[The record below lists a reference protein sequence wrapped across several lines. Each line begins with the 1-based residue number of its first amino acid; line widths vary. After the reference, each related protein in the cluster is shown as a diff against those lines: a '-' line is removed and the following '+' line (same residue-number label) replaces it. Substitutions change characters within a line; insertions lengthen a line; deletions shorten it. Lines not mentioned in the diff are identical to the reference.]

1 MVSITS
7 FFLFC
12 LSSLTI
18 LFIAR
23 AQDRAPHGLVYEK
36 PVAFSPSAVEFFHP
50 KTQPNAENPCAAS
63 SSCSPFPLAAQL
75 GDTDQTQGKIS
86 TSPRGG
92 KQLGAGGIAGVVL
105 EDEDPVRYNYTLT
118 GQHRRGL
125 AGNPAGETPNTSR
138 AVECK
143 SAELR

>member
-1 MVSITS
+1 MVSIAS

-50 KTQPNAENPCAAS
+50 KTQEPNTGNPCAAS

-75 GDTDQTQGKIS
+75 EDTDQTQGKIS
-86 TSPRGG
+86 TSQRGG

-105 EDEDPVRYNYTLT
+105 
-118 GQHRRGL
+118 GL
-125 AGNPAGETPNTSR
+125 AFAVLLTMGVYYVTITRKANINR
-138 AVECK
+138 ASSDQPK
-143 SAELR
+143 A